1 MKKLFS
7 LLFVLSFAITNPV
20 MPQGVLNRVK
30 NAVSREISGTKGDD
44 TGSNSA
50 KTAPEPSSARDDAK
64 LIADL
69 SKFKLDYNETTICEK
84 EDGSILIKDRRD
96 GKYYLVKNEKTEGPL
111 DEKDPRVTECF
122 DASAGI
128 PDNQDTESWISRY
141 PAYITRA
148 GDKYLIKFNG
158 KNFGPYA
165 IISDFA
171 VSNSRN
177 KFAALVTENVLITE
191 DQGKKMEEAMK
202 NAKTDQER
210 MDIAMK
216 MSQQVS
222 DQMMQGGDANSLQP
236 KLISNVAGANYDAMK
251 WMGGRLNS
259 KVKYDDIVVFAY
271 DKIIDLQGNT
281 LASLSQNS
289 YNSKDLFLNSSGTK
303 YATYKYGTITFSDNT
318 SMSELFNPHLA
329 KTDGKVYLT
338 YMYYSPGKNAIMQAS
353 IPF

>member
-7 LLFVLSFAITNPV
+7 LLFVLSFAVTNTV
-20 MPQGVLNRVK
+20 VPQGVLNRVK
-30 NAVSREISGTKGDD
+30 NAVSREISGTQGED
-44 TGSNSA
+44 TGDNSA
-50 KTAPEPSSARDDAK
+50 KTAPEPSSARDDAR

-69 SKFKLDYNETTICEK
+69 SKFKLDYNEMTICQK
-84 EDGSILIKDRRD
+84 EDGSILIRDRRD
-96 GKYYLVKNEKTEGPL
+96 DKYYLVKNEKAEGPL
-111 DEKDPRVTECF
+111 DEKDPRVTECI
-122 DASAGI
+122 DVNEGVS
-128 PDNQDTESWISRY
+128 DNQDTESWISRY
-141 PAYITRA
+141 PAYITQT

-171 VSNSRN
+171 VSNSKD

-222 DQMMQGGDANSLQP
+222 GQMMKAVDASSLQP
-236 KLISNVAGANYDAMK
+236 KLISNVTGANYDAMI
-251 WMGGRLNS
+251 WRGGKLNS

-281 LASLSQNS
+281 LVSLSQNS

-303 YATYKYGTITFSDNT
+303 YAYYKYGTITFSDNT
-318 SMSELFNPHLA
+318 SISELFNLHLA

>member
-7 LLFVLSFAITNPV
+7 LLFVLSFAVTNTV
-20 MPQGVLNRVK
+20 VPQGVLNRVK
-30 NAVSREISGTKGDD
+30 KAVSREISGTQGED
-44 TGSNSA
+44 TGGNSS
-50 KTAPEPSSARDDAK
+50 KTAPEPSSARDDAR

-69 SKFKLDYNETTICEK
+69 SKFKLDYNEMTICQK
-84 EDGSILIKDRRD
+84 EDGSILIRDRRD
-96 GKYYLVKNEKTEGPL
+96 DKYYLVKNEKAEGPL
-111 DEKDPRVTECF
+111 DEKDPRVTECI
-122 DASAGI
+122 DVNEGVS
-128 PDNQDTESWISRY
+128 DNQDTESWISRY
-141 PAYITRA
+141 PAYITQT

-171 VSNSRN
+171 VSNSKD

-222 DQMMQGGDANSLQP
+222 GQMMKAVDASSLQP
-236 KLISNVAGANYDAMK
+236 KLISNVTGANYDAMI
-251 WMGGRLNS
+251 WRGGKLNS

-281 LASLSQNS
+281 LVSLSQNS
-289 YNSKDLFLNSSGTK
+289 YNSKDLFLNSSGSK
-303 YATYKYGTITFSDNT
+303 YAYYKYGTITFSDNT
-318 SMSELFNPHLA
+318 SISELFNLHLA

>member
-7 LLFVLSFAITNPV
+7 LLFVLSFAITNTV
-20 MPQGVLNRVK
+20 IPQGVLNRVK
-30 NAVSREISGTKGDD
+30 NAVSREVSGTKGED
-44 TGSNSA
+44 TGGNSA
-50 KTAPEPSSARDDAK
+50 KTAPEPSSARDDAR

-69 SKFKLDYNETTICEK
+69 SKFKLDYDEMTICQK

-96 GKYYLVKNEKTEGPL
+96 GKYYLVRNEKTEGPL
-111 DEKDPRVTECF
+111 DEKDPRVTECV
-122 DASAGI
+122 DENAGVS
-128 PDNQDTESWISRY
+128 DNQNTESWISRY
-141 PAYITRA
+141 PAYITQA

-165 IISDFA
+165 KISDFA
-171 VSNSRN
+171 VSDSRD

-216 MSQQVS
+216 MSQEVS
-222 DQMMQGGDANSLQP
+222 DQMMKAGDASSLQP
-236 KLISNVAGANYDAMK
+236 KLISNVTGANYDAMI

-281 LASLSQNS
+281 LVSLSQNS
-289 YNSKDLFLNSSGTK
+289 YNSNRSVS
-303 YATYKYGTITFSDNT
+303 
-318 SMSELFNPHLA
+318 
-329 KTDGKVYLT
+329 
-338 YMYYSPGKNAIMQAS
+338 
-353 IPF
+353 